1 MKHRQVCERGCGT
14 DISIMFV
21 CSYAGMALQ
30 EGQAVLL
37 EVALKNVL
45 PSEAG
50 GQRLYSLLPGKSAAW
65 GHTAQVTMGSREGA
79 GGTQHLPRHIPAWNE
94 QDHCARVSQVARCG

>member
-1 MKHRQVCERGCGT
+1 
-14 DISIMFV
+14 MFV

-50 GQRLYSLLPGKSAAW
+50 GQRLYVFVFLYCSLYSLLPGKSAAW

-94 QDHCARVSQVARCG
+94 QDHCARVSQVARCGWV